1 MAQNILDG
9 IRVLDLTI
17 FQLGPIQ
24 GVMLAAMGAEVIKIE
39 APVGDPGRALFGK
52 MSGSEGKVPYYPH
65 MSAYFET
72 CNQGKKGIVL
82 DLKTPKAQ
90 EILYELVA
98 KSDVFINNMRMG
110 VAERLGADY
119 ETLKKY
125 NPKLIYCSGNSF
137 GSKGPDAAKP
147 GFDFTGAARTGVM
160 FRAPTL
166 DGSPMHSLGGSM
178 DQVPAMM
185 GAFSIVAALLARE
198 RYGIG
203 QKVEVSHLSSL
214 LWLMARPMQCMFYE
228 KKSGSTAQ
236 HRSKF
241 RNPIH
246 NHYKCA
252 DGEWIALANNQP
264 DRYWP
269 PLCKALG
276 IPESVWKE
284 DPRFN
289 TTAAR
294 GANAEECISMLDEV
308 FEQKTRDEW
317 IKAFEGVDTV
327 WEKVQRWEDLPDDP
341 QVIANE
347 AITDY
352 LHPIMGETYKYVMPP
367 FEFSETPA
375 RERGRAPILG
385 EHTEEVLVDIL
396 GYDREDVPKLLDEI
410 GRPVGKEKSPAAK

>member
-1 MAQNILDG
+1 MAKNILDG
-9 IRVLDLTI
+9 IRVLDLTM

-39 APVGDPGRALFGK
+39 APVGDPGRVLFAK
-52 MSGSEGKVPYYPH
+52 MPGTEGKVPYFPH
-65 MSAYFET
+65 MTSYFET

-82 DLKTPKAQ
+82 DLKMPKAK

-125 NPKLIYCSGNSF
+125 NPKLIYCAGNSF

-147 GFDFTGAARTGVM
+147 GFDFTGAARTGVF
-160 FRAPTL
+160 FRAQTE
-166 DGSPMHSLGGSM
+166 DGSPIHSLAGSH

-185 GAFSIVAALLARE
+185 GAFGIVAALLTRE
-198 RYGIG
+198 RYGFG
-203 QKVEVSHLSSL
+203 QKVEISHLSSL
-214 LWLMARPMQCMFYE
+214 IWLMARPMQCMFYE
-228 KKSGSTAQ
+228 KADGAPARARST
-236 HRSKF
+236 S
-241 RNPIH
+241 RNPIL

-252 DGEWIALANNQP
+252 DGQWIALAMNNP
-264 DRYWP
+264 ERWWP
-269 PLCKALG
+269 PLAQALG
-276 IPESVWKE
+276 MPESIWKD

-294 GANAEECISMLDEV
+294 AANAKETVAMLDDV
-308 FEQKTRDEW
+308 FAKKTRDEW
-317 IKAFEGVDTV
+317 IKAFEGKDIV
-327 WEKVQRWEDLPDDP
+327 WEKVQKWEDLPTDP

-347 AITDY
+347 VITDY
-352 LHPIMGETYKYVMPP
+352 VHPITGETYKYVMQP

-385 EHTEEVLVDIL
+385 EHTEEVLVNIL
-396 GYDREDVPKLLDEI
+396 GYKKEDVPKLLDEI
-410 GRPVGKEKSPAAK
+410 GRPVGTLAATR